1 MLWQV
6 LATELQ
12 TESLLNKNINYSL
25 SDHVKKLLLWPTTS
39 INIDCLRSSYNG
51 HFNNTCFSFSK
62 LSQLIH
68 NLSFNSFLSYRPVYI
83 FNGATPHLN

>member
-25 SDHVKKLLLWPTTS
+25 SDHVKKLLL
-39 INIDCLRSSYNG
+39 
-51 HFNNTCFSFSK
+51 
-62 LSQLIH
+62 
-68 NLSFNSFLSYRPVYI
+68 
-83 FNGATPHLN
+83 